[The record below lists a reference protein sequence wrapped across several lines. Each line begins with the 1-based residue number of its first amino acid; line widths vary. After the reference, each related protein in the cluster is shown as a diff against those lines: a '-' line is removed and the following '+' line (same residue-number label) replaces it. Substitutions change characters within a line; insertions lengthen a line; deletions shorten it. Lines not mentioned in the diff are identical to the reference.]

1 MIPALLILSFACAPS
16 YRSVQGLGESTVA
29 LSDAAMGTYGAIDE
43 AWQTSAFYLMLSA
56 PELPA
61 LDAERLASPL
71 TAERLA
77 ARQTALSAL
86 SAYGAGLAAL
96 SVAED
101 PAAAEAAVLSLHAS
115 LLGVGASLRA
125 NNIGVGQAEISDE
138 ALRAGF
144 VALEGARR
152 LAVAKL
158 KREGLR
164 AAITAADPG
173 VQGLTALLMDEL
185 NPQGE
190 LCVSGAE
197 QWRAAAG
204 SYRLAHVDDP
214 SNLGRPEAWSN
225 RSWIGRAELLAGID
239 GLVARGPAVI
249 SACAELSAAASSF
262 GKAHGALAQGVA
274 SKRLNLD
281 AAAEA
286 VAQLSADAQA
296 LQSLYQNF
304 PTRE

>member
-1 MIPALLILSFACAPS
+1 M
-16 YRSVQGLGESTVA
+16 
-29 LSDAAMGTYGAIDE
+29 
-43 AWQTSAFYLMLSA
+43 
-56 PELPA
+56 
-61 LDAERLASPL
+61 
-71 TAERLA
+71 
-77 ARQTALSAL
+77 
-86 SAYGAGLAAL
+86 
-96 SVAED
+96 
-101 PAAAEAAVLSLHAS
+101 
-115 LLGVGASLRA
+115 
-125 NNIGVGQAEISDE
+125 
-138 ALRAGF
+138 
-144 VALEGARR
+144 
-152 LAVAKL
+152 AKL

-214 SNLGRPEAWSN
+214 TNLGRPEAWSN
-225 RSWIGRAELLAGID
+225 RSWVGRAELLAGID